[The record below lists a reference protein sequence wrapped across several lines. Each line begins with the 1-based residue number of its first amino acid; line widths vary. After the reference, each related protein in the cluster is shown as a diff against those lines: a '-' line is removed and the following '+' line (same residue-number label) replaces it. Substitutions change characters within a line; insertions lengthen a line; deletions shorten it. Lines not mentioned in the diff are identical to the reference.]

1 MATYKKGYK
10 KRNTET
16 ILLKIIISIIIT
28 VFAFVAV
35 AFVYDTTT
43 QWKDYDNYTTITK
56 YDGILQY
63 KNGGD
68 EPLDDYV
75 VYFYYDT
82 CSNCVKIKNDA
93 LNDGHKINKG
103 TEQFFIANI
112 KSMEDEDANMP
123 GFLDSIGLTEAQFGT
138 PALLVVVDGQFYD
151 IYVGSTSVIDALDDI
166 IDGNIPGFDD

>member
-112 KSMEDEDANMP
+112 KSM
-123 GFLDSIGLTEAQFGT
+123 
-138 PALLVVVDGQFYD
+138 
-151 IYVGSTSVIDALDDI
+151 
-166 IDGNIPGFDD
+166 